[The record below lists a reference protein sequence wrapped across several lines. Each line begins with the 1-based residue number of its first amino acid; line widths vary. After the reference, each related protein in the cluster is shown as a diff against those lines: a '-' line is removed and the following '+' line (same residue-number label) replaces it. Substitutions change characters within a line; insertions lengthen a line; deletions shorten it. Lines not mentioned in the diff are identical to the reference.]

1 MFAGWFKFLAFST
14 FSKRLELFVTL
25 VIILI
30 MYLDQW
36 WRHRLIQKQ
45 IQNWQSS
52 WNTCPVL
59 IQSMMNQNQK
69 IIFSVPVSLWV
80 ICQVLIINLR
90 MSHINDSFFRNTNTR
105 RMDWLNEST
114 IFILLVVYVRK
125 YHYDQ
130 SSQKRTW
137 TQLLQFKALVMLCA
151 VTFQKLHIL
160 SSATR
165 NLKRPPAL

>member
-1 MFAGWFKFLAFST
+1 MFAGWFKFLVFST

-59 IQSMMNQNQK
+59 IQSMMNPNQK

-90 MSHINDSFFRNTNTR
+90 MSHINAHFSETPTPEEWTDSMNPPYSYYLWYMYANITMINQ
-105 RMDWLNEST
+105 
-114 IFILLVVYVRK
+114 VRK
-125 YHYDQ
+125 ERGLNCFNLRHSLCSVLSPFRSYIY
-130 SSQKRTW
+130 SLV
-137 TQLLQFKALVMLCA
+137 LLE
-151 VTFQKLHIL
+151 I
-160 SSATR
+160 
-165 NLKRPPAL
+165 